1 MAKKGGDSSPAAD
14 AQARI
19 AQQLFSQTDPIR
31 SALIGRSAGFLGVG
45 GAPTSGGMKDGGGVP
60 QSGGGGVIT
69 DMIRRGMP
77 SPVPGSPAAG
87 APPLVTG
94 FGDVTAT
101 PTFQAFKES
110 TGQNFAKAKDR
121 AISGIAPGGA
131 LTEALVDLEGQK
143 ASALTQG
150 AGAIYEDELA
160 RAMAL
165 GTGLT
170 GTSMGGLG
178 QAAAT
183 QAGIAQA
190 NADRDAG
197 KSGAL
202 GSGVGAVMG
211 KK

>member
-1 MAKKGGDSSPAAD
+1 MSKKGGDNSPAAD
-14 AQARI
+14 AQARL
-19 AQQLFSQTDPIR
+19 AQQLFSQTDPVR

-45 GAPTSGGMKDGGGVP
+45 GAPTGGMKEGGMPP
-60 QSGGGGVIT
+60 QAGGGGIIT
-69 DMIRRGMP
+69 NMIRGAVP
-77 SPVPGSPAAG
+77 AVPGSPAAG
-87 APPLVTG
+87 APSIVTG

-101 PTFQAFKES
+101 PTFQAFKQS
-110 TGQNFAKAKDR
+110 TGQNFAQAKDR

-143 ASALTQG
+143 ASTLTQG
-150 AGAIYEDELA
+150 AGAIYEDELS

-170 GTSMGGLG
+170 GTSMNSLG
-178 QAAAT
+178 QAGLT

-190 NADRDAG
+190 NSQRDAA
-197 KSGAL
+197 KSESLGQGA
-202 GSGVGAVMG
+202 GAVIG